1 MERKVILTEDGS
13 STLYVSDIDECYHST
28 HGAVQESEHIFI
40 KAALEHHASK
50 RLSVLEVGFGTGL
63 NALLTYRAS
72 QKDGLHVTYTGIEKY
87 PLTLDEAKQLNYAC
101 TDQEREVL
109 WCMHAAPFSVSEQL
123 SPFFSFSKL
132 CADFLD
138 ISLPS
143 EAYDIIYMDA
153 FSPEK
158 QPELWTQDSMK
169 RLYDSMR
176 IGGILTTYC
185 AKGYVRR
192 NLQSVG
198 FVVERLPGPPGKR
211 EILRATKR

>member
-1 MERKVILTEDGS
+1 MERQIVLTEDGS
-13 STLYVSDIDECYHST
+13 STLYVSEIDECYHSS
-28 HGAVQESEHIFI
+28 HGAIQESEHIFI

-50 RLSVLEVGFGTGL
+50 RLSVLEVGFGSGL
-63 NALLTYRAS
+63 NALLTLRCA
-72 QKDGLHVTYTGIEKY
+72 KRNNLTIRYTGIEKY
-87 PLTLDEAKQLNYAC
+87 PLTMNEVGQLNYAC
-101 TDQEREVL
+101 DDQDKEIFMQMHSLSFGVTASLTPYFSLCKLHTDFV
-109 WCMHAAPFSVSEQL
+109 SVDL
-123 SPFFSFSKL
+123 SSSIF
-132 CADFLD
+132 D
-138 ISLPS
+138 IV
-143 EAYDIIYMDA
+143 YMDA

-198 FVVERLPGPPGKR
+198 FEVERLPGPPGKR
-211 EILRATKR
+211 EMLRATKR

>member
-63 NALLTYRAS
+63 NALLTFRAS
-72 QKDGLHVTYTGIEKY
+72 QKYGLHVTYTGIEKY
-87 PLTLDEAKQLNYAC
+87 PLTLDEAKQLNYAR
-101 TDQEREVL
+101 TDQEREVFR
-109 WCMHAAPFSVSEQL
+109 CMHAAPFSVSGQL
-123 SPFFSFSKL
+123 SSCFYFSKL
-132 CADFLD
+132 CTDFLD
-138 ISLPS
+138 ISLS
-143 EAYDIIYMDA
+143 FEAYDIVYMDA

>member
-63 NALLTYRAS
+63 NALLTFRAS
-72 QKDGLHVTYTGIEKY
+72 QKYGLHVTYTGIEKY
-87 PLTLDEAKQLNYAC
+87 PLTLDEAKQLNYVC
-101 TDQEREVL
+101 TDHEWEVFR
-109 WCMHAAPFSVSEQL
+109 CMHAATFSVSEQL
-123 SPFFSFSKL
+123 SPCFSFSKF
-132 CADFLD
+132 CTDFLD
-138 ISLPS
+138 ISLSS
-143 EAYDIIYMDA
+143 ETYDIVYMDA

>member
-63 NALLTYRAS
+63 NALLTFRAS
-72 QKDGLHVTYTGIEKY
+72 QKYGLHVTYTGIEKY
-87 PLTLDEAKQLNYAC
+87 PLTLDEAKQLNYAR

-109 WCMHAAPFSVSEQL
+109 RCMHAAPFSVSEQL
-123 SPFFSFSKL
+123 SSCFYFSKL
-132 CADFLD
+132 CTDFLD
-138 ISLPS
+138 ISLPF
-143 EAYDIIYMDA
+143 EAYDIVYMDA

-192 NLQSVG
+192 SLQSVG
-198 FVVERLPGPPGKR
+198 FEVERLPGPPGKR
-211 EILRATKR
+211 EMLRATKR